1 MLEAGQIVAHAQEK
15 MIEAVEPG
23 IETRELDRIAERTIR
38 SLGAVPSFKGYN
50 PGMSMPY
57 AFPAT
62 ICASLNEQI
71 VHGIPGKRRLEEGDI
86 LKVDVGAIYGGLHGD
101 SAFSMGVG
109 KTSEEAQ
116 RLIDATME
124 SLDQGIARI
133 RAGGRIGDI
142 SNAVQSYAE
151 GLGYKVVKKYVGHGI
166 GFNMHEEPQVPNYGR
181 SGRGPMIRRGMALA
195 VEPMLNI
202 GTSETQVEADGW
214 TVSTADGSLS
224 AHFEDTIAITE
235 DGPVV
240 TTRLSPNGT
249 GKRLERSLMAR
260 KQKEAIEVEGTV
272 TESLPNA
279 SFRVELA
286 NEHKVLAYVSG
297 KLKLNFIRVLPG
309 DRVLVELSP
318 YDLTRGRITYR
329 FR

>member
-1 MLEAGQIVAHAQEK
+1 MARRPNGITIKSARELRLMFEAGQIVAHAQEK

-23 IETRELDRIAERTIR
+23 IETRELDRIAEQTIR

-62 ICASLNEQI
+62 ICASVNEQI
-71 VHGIPGKRRLEEGDI
+71 VHGIPGKRRLKEGDI

-101 SAFSMGVG
+101 SAFSIGVG
-109 KTSEEAQ
+109 KISEEAQ
-116 RLIDATME
+116 RLIDATSE

-202 GTSETQVEADGW
+202 GTSDTQVEADGW

-249 GKRLERSLMAR
+249 GKDS
-260 KQKEAIEVEGTV
+260 KGV
-272 TESLPNA
+272 
-279 SFRVELA
+279 
-286 NEHKVLAYVSG
+286 
-297 KLKLNFIRVLPG
+297 
-309 DRVLVELSP
+309 
-318 YDLTRGRITYR
+318 
-329 FR
+329 

>member
-1 MLEAGQIVAHAQEK
+1 MARRPSGITIKSAPELRLMFEAGQIVAHAKAK

-23 IETRELDRIAERTIR
+23 IETRELDHIAERTIR
-38 SLGAVPSFKGYN
+38 SLGAIPSFKGYN

-62 ICASLNEQI
+62 ICASINEQI
-71 VHGIPGKRRLEEGDI
+71 VHGIPGKRRLKEGDI

-101 SAFSMGVG
+101 SAFSIGVG
-109 KTSEEAQ
+109 ETSDEAQ
-116 RLIDATME
+116 RLMDATRT
-124 SLDQGIARI
+124 SLQRGIARI

-142 SNAVQSYAE
+142 SNAVQRYAE
-151 GLGYKVVKKYVGHGI
+151 GLGYRVVKKYVGHGI

-181 SGRGPMIRRGMALA
+181 SGRGPRIRRGMALA

-224 AHFEDTIAITE
+224 AHFEDTIAITH

-240 TTRLSPNGT
+240 TTQFSANDT
-249 GKRLERSLMAR
+249 GNDSKG
-260 KQKEAIEVEGTV
+260 V
-272 TESLPNA
+272 
-279 SFRVELA
+279 
-286 NEHKVLAYVSG
+286 
-297 KLKLNFIRVLPG
+297 
-309 DRVLVELSP
+309 
-318 YDLTRGRITYR
+318 
-329 FR
+329 